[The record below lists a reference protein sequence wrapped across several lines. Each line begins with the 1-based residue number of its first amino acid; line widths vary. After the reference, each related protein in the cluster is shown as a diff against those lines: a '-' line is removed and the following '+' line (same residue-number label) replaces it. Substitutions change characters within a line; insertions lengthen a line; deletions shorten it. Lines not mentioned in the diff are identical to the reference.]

1 MFAVIIAVVAI
12 IALIVINE
20 ISRVAIS
27 NAVSNVYSKQV
38 EVNVVAQGRS
48 IASVVKSMK
57 DWTLIDTSVEAL
69 VNKLEEVTIE
79 GNGHSVTAY
88 RLENA
93 TAVKKYFGKIS
104 GNLMIWTITRKSDN
118 KTVTF
123 CSVAIGNDNFSNV
136 EYHVRSKVFFGMGN
150 IDNVLPG
157 DQVVRVYNN

>member
-1 MFAVIIAVVAI
+1 MFAVIIAIVVAI
-12 IALIVINE
+12 IV
-20 ISRVAIS
+20 IS
-27 NAVSNVYSKQV
+27 NITVEVSSNNVSNK
-38 EVNVVAQGRS
+38 EINVMVSTSS
-48 IASVVKSMK
+48 ISEVVKAVK
-57 DWTLIDTSVEAL
+57 DWTLVDTSVEAL

-79 GNGHSVTAY
+79 GNGHIVTAY

-104 GNLMIWTITRKSDN
+104 GNLIIWTITRQRDN

>member
-1 MFAVIIAVVAI
+1 MFAVIIIAVVAAI
-12 IALIVINE
+12 I
-20 ISRVAIS
+20 ISRIT
-27 NAVSNVYSKQV
+27 V
-38 EVNVVAQGRS
+38 EVNNNLISSNTEINVMVSTSS
-48 IASVVKSMK
+48 ISEVVKAVK
-57 DWTLIDTSVEAL
+57 DWTLVDTSVEAL

-79 GNGHSVTAY
+79 GNGHIVTAY

>member
-1 MFAVIIAVVAI
+1 MFAVIIIAVVAAI
-12 IALIVINE
+12 I
-20 ISRVAIS
+20 ISRIT
-27 NAVSNVYSKQV
+27 V
-38 EVNVVAQGRS
+38 EVNNNLISSNTEINVMVSTSS
-48 IASVVKSMK
+48 ISEVVKAVK
-57 DWTLIDTSVEAL
+57 DWTLVDTSVEAL

-79 GNGHSVTAY
+79 GNGHIVTAY

-104 GNLMIWTITRKSDN
+104 GNLMVWTITRKSDN